1 MIPYC
6 ILAIEDDDD
15 REFMAFLFQEY
26 QRLMYRTIHQIT
38 HDPWSTED
46 VMQETLIKLIDKI
59 PLLRSQDRSRRVNY
73 IISAAKNTA
82 INYLKREK
90 KATVFSFVDDMDSL
104 AELSSDPIEDY
115 LEQVSIRDDW
125 DCLHRV
131 WPELDSKSQY
141 LLEGRYILKKAPEEM
156 AHDLG
161 IKTNSLRMA
170 ITRAKRQAKKL
181 IQEEMEVEK

>member
-6 ILAIEDDDD
+6 VLAIEDDDD
-15 REFMAFLFQEY
+15 REFMTFIFLEY
-26 QRLMYRTIHQIT
+26 QRLMYRTIYQIT
-38 HDPWSTED
+38 HDSWTTED

-90 KATVFSFVDDMDSL
+90 KVTVFSFDDNMDSPFG
-104 AELSSDPIEDY
+104 LSADLIEDY
-115 LEQVSIRDDW
+115 LEQVSIWDDW

-131 WPELDSKSQY
+131 WPELDPKSQY
-141 LLEGRYILKKAPEEM
+141 LLEGRYILKKSPEEM

-170 ITRAKRQAKKL
+170 LTRAKRLAKKL
-181 IQEEMEVEK
+181 IQEEMSAEK